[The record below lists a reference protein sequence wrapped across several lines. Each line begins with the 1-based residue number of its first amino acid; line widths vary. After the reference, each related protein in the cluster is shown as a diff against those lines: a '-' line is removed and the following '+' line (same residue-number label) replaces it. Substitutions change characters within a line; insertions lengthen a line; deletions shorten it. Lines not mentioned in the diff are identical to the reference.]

1 MEFQVEEYFEA
12 FVTQSADDFGGA
24 AGEQFLADL
33 DPAKCGV
40 QLVSQLQCGVTSGV
54 IQGDDDRSLA
64 DGHWNGLS
72 GKSKSARIVAQAAP
86 LRDPMIGKMLI
97 KRA

>member
-1 MEFQVEEYFEA
+1 MTSIGIIGYGYWGPNLVRNFAETPGTTV
-12 FVTQSADDFGGA
+12 A
-24 AGEQFLADL
+24 AVSDL
-33 DPAKCGV
+33 DPAKLRV

-72 GKSKSARIVAQAAP
+72 GKSKSARIVAQAAA
-86 LRDPMIGKMLI
+86 LRDPMIGKY
-97 KRA
+97 